1 MPIYREGD
9 TGGKPVFDGVVG
21 ITYSISRGIGAFLEK
36 QYPTSEGI
44 LVAIVEKNW
53 PNHIIYST
61 TGSPPIKKVLKGDQT
76 RQPCPMTIA
85 ENTTLCE
92 AVKIPV
98 GEFTST
104 HMDKAVSAPIQ
115 IRQRMNFQRK
125 DLFIWSLAGLHMHHS
140 QIAYLI
146 YLGLTG
152 GF

>member
-1 MPIYREGD
+1 MP
-9 TGGKPVFDGVVG
+9 
-21 ITYSISRGIGAFLEK
+21 FLK
-36 QYPTSEGI
+36 SSTLLTSEGI

-104 HMDKAVSAPIQ
+104 LLYS
-115 IRQRMNFQRK
+115 
-125 DLFIWSLAGLHMHHS
+125 
-140 QIAYLI
+140 
-146 YLGLTG
+146 
-152 GF
+152 